1 MLPRLFS
8 PAPRLHCLAQ
18 NLPHLVTLSMSNSSA
33 SPVQMDPSGVSW
45 ESVRALFDRVVDLP
59 PHARPAALEA
69 SGEPD
74 EVVREVRELIA
85 QLDADAQGERAF
97 LETPAP
103 WGQAALA
110 DLRGQ
115 RIGPWLVTELLGTGG
130 MGDVWEAH
138 RADGAYDAR
147 VAIKVLRQGDQHASL
162 REHFAQE
169 TRLLARLNHP
179 HIARL
184 LDAGQLADG
193 RPFFVME
200 AVQGRP
206 LDEAA
211 AGIPLAQRLRLFL
224 QLADAVAHA
233 HRQGLVHR
241 DLKPSNVLVTADGQ
255 VKLLD
260 FGIAHALDRA
270 PDAPQAPRPLTP
282 GYASPE
288 QVRGEPVA
296 APSDVYALGVILHLL
311 LTGVRPY
318 GRRATTVAEAL
329 QAVLHEPPTQPS
341 AAPLGE
347 GADTGVPRPALSGD
361 LDAIVLKALAKAVP
375 DRYPTVQALADDVRA
390 HLDIRPV
397 AARLRTWP
405 YVAGKFARRHRG
417 AVTALLLGAL
427 AIAAGLGLSAWQA
440 RDAVAALAVLSLAA
454 GAAVSTWQ
462 ARLARTSRDNARARL
477 AETSGLVR
485 DVVMRYADTVT
496 FLPGGL
502 RMKADLLRDTLA
514 HLERLAVDVRTD
526 PELAGEMAKAHAR
539 LADILV
545 DGVSGSLSKP
555 EDAQPHLDAALAL
568 FPLAEPVHRYDPAFW
583 MWWGRAMRD
592 CSVLAR
598 GVGDAEGAFRWRQR
612 QRDLLREALRCVP
625 QNADLRHELASALFG
640 IGSSLSAGAVADSL
654 DDPMAAEISFR
665 EADMLYREMAAAQ
678 PADAT
683 VQHQLGAVAGGRMLL
698 LQRQG
703 RMAEAIEQ
711 GRLDIAHK
719 ERAVELDPANVAYR
733 ETLAGEA
740 NNFTS
745 LLLEAGQFDE
755 AVAVSARCEV
765 VIQALQA
772 EDPETTVWSERR
784 RWFALQR
791 GRALLAAGQ
800 AHEALPRLEEAML
813 PMAGATA
820 PRTVLRRALC
830 GAAMAQALRRLG
842 RLKEAGHAAE
852 RATDDLEAAKA
863 SGLGG
868 ERSVVVV
875 EAALQE
881 LDGTDD

>member
-1 MLPRLFS
+1 
-8 PAPRLHCLAQ
+8 
-18 NLPHLVTLSMSNSSA
+18 MSNSPA

-45 ESVRALFDRVVDLP
+45 ERVRVLFDRVVDLP
-59 PHARPAALEA
+59 PDARPEALEA
-69 SGEPD
+69 SGEP
-74 EVVREVRELIA
+74 EAVVREVRELIA
-85 QLDADAQGERAF
+85 QLDADAQGQQAF

-103 WGQAALA
+103 WDQAAPA

-130 MGDVWEAH
+130 MGEVWEAQ

-184 LDAGQLADG
+184 LDAGQLSDG
-193 RPFFVME
+193 QPFFVME

-206 LDEAA
+206 LDVAA
-211 AGIPLAQRLRLFL
+211 AGESLAQRLRLFL
-224 QLADAVAHA
+224 QLADAVEYA

-241 DLKPSNVLVTADGQ
+241 DLKPSNVFVTAEGQ

-270 PDAPQAPRPLTP
+270 PDAPQAARPLTP

-318 GRRATTVAEAL
+318 GRGATTVAEAL

-347 GADTGVPRPALSGD
+347 GADAGVPRRSLSGD
-361 LDAIVLKALAKAVP
+361 LDAIVLKALAKAIP
-375 DRYPTVQALADDVRA
+375 DRYPTVQALANDVRA
-390 HLDIRPV
+390 HLDTRPV

-417 AVTALLLGAL
+417 AVTALLLGTL

-440 RDAVAALAVLSLAA
+440 RDAVAALAVLSLAT
-454 GAAVSTWQ
+454 GAAVSAWQ
-462 ARLARTSRDNARARL
+462 ARLARAARDDARARL
-477 AETSGLVR
+477 SETSGLVR

-514 HLERLAVDVRTD
+514 HLERLATGALID
-526 PELAGEMAKAHAR
+526 PELAGETAKAHAR

-545 DGVSGSLSKP
+545 EGVAGTL
-555 EDAQPHLDAALAL
+555 AQPEEADRHLDAALQL
-568 FPLAEPVHRYDPAFW
+568 FPLGEPVHREDAAFW

-592 CSVLAR
+592 RAALAR
-598 GVGDAEGAFRWRQR
+598 GLGNAEGALRWRQR
-612 QRDLLREALRCVP
+612 QCDLLRDALRRVP
-625 QNADLRHELASALFG
+625 DHADLRHELASALFG
-640 IGSSLSAGAVADSL
+640 IGSMQSAGHVAASL
-654 DDPMAAEISFR
+654 DEPAAAEKAFA
-665 EADMLYREMAAAQ
+665 EADALYRAMAEAQ
-678 PADAT
+678 PEDAT
-683 VQHQLGAVAGGRMLL
+683 LSHQLGAVAGGRMLL
-698 LQRQG
+698 LERLG
-703 RMAEAIEQ
+703 RLDEAVAQ
-711 GRLDIAHK
+711 GRLDIEFK
-719 ERAVELDPANVAYR
+719 ERAAALDPLNVAYR
-733 ETLAGEA
+733 EALAGEA
-740 NNFTS
+740 SNFTAV
-745 LLLEAGQFDE
+745 LLAAGRLDE
-755 AVAVSARCEV
+755 ALEVSARGEA
-765 VIQALQA
+765 VILSLQA
-772 EDPETTVWSERR
+772 DDPGTAVWGERR
-784 RWFALQR
+784 RWFAMQR

-800 AHEALPRLEEAML
+800 ADEALPRLEEAMQ
-813 PMAGATA
+813 PMQAATA

-830 GAAMAQALRRLG
+830 SAALSQVLRRLG
-842 RLKEAGHAAE
+842 RVHEAGRAAE
-852 RATDDLEAAKA
+852 RAEADLEAAKA
-863 SGLGG
+863 AGLGG
-868 ERSVVVV
+868 ERSALLV
-875 EAALQE
+875 EAALRGLE
-881 LDGTDD
+881 GPDG